1 MNFTKGGV
9 NNFNP
14 HEDITSVEKGM
25 YGNREGYYG
34 WFGYGGSVMQWH
46 PELKIGFAFVPT
58 FLNTTEM
65 FNQRGA
71 ILQKLVVVL
80 QVQISLF
87 FFNLCMQKINEQ
99 S

>member
-1 MNFTKGGV
+1 MMPNFV
-9 NNFNP
+9 LC
-14 HEDITSVEKGM
+14 
-25 YGNREGYYG
+25 
-34 WFGYGGSVMQWH
+34 FGS
-46 PELKIGFAFVPT
+46 KK
-58 FLNTTEM
+58 
-65 FNQRGA
+65 A